1 MMFVYASDHY
11 STMAY
16 ATLAAQVALICKG
29 YGLTTLATTWFNS
42 AVAAYDR
49 ALALSS
55 DFTVRDAYYITQLDT
70 PNKMGWTNAQYNE
83 VMGRLTALAVVQQ
96 NSAAAALYRYLGQA
110 AGQNPYGNLIEGP
123 CFVSVPTIGAGSGGS
138 GYAVGDLIQLNGG
151 TAIAGARAIVKVTGV
166 SSGAVTTVAIYFPGN
181 YTAAP
186 RAPFTQLS
194 TTGSG
199 TGFSFS
205 SGGIS
210 AGTYSVMASANPNI
224 GNYDYVVTRG
234 NNATAKNYM
243 LTRSGGAS
251 AQNSAFY
258 ASTSRSFNSMQAV
271 NNTTSINYPNTPL
284 ANIMGH
290 LMEVV
295 QKGIPASASS
305 ILLKSMSSHIQWMM
319 GANLP
324 GKCMSSRYGVRYT
337 NDFLHEEQ
345 FKMGVPMPPGLVS
358 QAYFSFAT
366 GGYFAFNGTGTNT
379 DGRLTSVADNT
390 NGTNE
395 GLIQPGSTKMWNGWR
410 FGESFWE
417 FKCES
422 RWTTVYVAEFT
433 LERMLLSVA
442 TALYVHGWDGNV

>member
-1 MMFVYASDHY
+1 M
-11 STMAY
+11 
-16 ATLAAQVALICKG
+16 LA
-29 YGLTTLATTWFNS
+29 
-42 AVAAYDR
+42 
-49 ALALSS
+49 
-55 DFTVRDAYYITQLDT
+55 
-70 PNKMGWTNAQYNE
+70 
-83 VMGRLTALAVVQQ
+83 
-96 NSAAAALYRYLGQA
+96 
-110 AGQNPYGNLIEGP
+110 
-123 CFVSVPTIGAGSGGS
+123 
-138 GYAVGDLIQLNGG
+138 
-151 TAIAGARAIVKVTGV
+151 
-166 SSGAVTTVAIYFPGN
+166 
-181 YTAAP
+181 
-186 RAPFTQLS
+186 
-194 TTGSG
+194 
-199 TGFSFS
+199 
-205 SGGIS
+205 
-210 AGTYSVMASANPNI
+210 
-224 GNYDYVVTRG
+224 
-234 NNATAKNYM
+234 
-243 LTRSGGAS
+243 RSGGAS

-258 ASTSRSFNSMQAV
+258 ASTSRAFNSMQAV

-295 QKGIPASASS
+295 QKGISASASS
-305 ILLKSMSSHIQWMM
+305 ILLRSMSSHIQWMM

-337 NDFLHEEQ
+337 NNFLHEEQ

-395 GLIQPGSTKMWNGWR
+395 GLVQPGSTKMWNGWR

-422 RWTTVYVAEFT
+422 RWTSVYVAEFT